1 MNGET
6 LIEVSQLACYYGEH
20 CAVDGVSF
28 SVSRGEVLGFL
39 GPNGAG
45 KSSTMQIICGVL
57 AATAGSV
64 VVAGHDIVEEAAKA
78 KQHIGFLP
86 EIPPLYKD
94 LTVDE
99 YLLYCARLR
108 KLRKNRIKS
117 ALDNCKSR
125 CGLHDH
131 GKRLIGNLSRGY
143 QQRVGIA
150 QAIIHSPAVVIL
162 DEPSSGLD
170 PIQNLEI
177 RELIS
182 ELGSDHSVIVSTHIL
197 PEVQSSCNRVLII
210 NKGKIVLD
218 KKINQPGESSA
229 ESSWT
234 IALARPPL
242 LEELEQIAGV
252 SVARNIDGKRFR
264 VICENSVTV
273 PALITETS
281 VQKNW
286 GLYELVPE
294 RESLEHTFLQLT
306 HGEVTEQASSLEG
319 QE

>member
-6 LIEVSQLACYYGEH
+6 LIEVSQLACYYGQH
-20 CAVDGVSF
+20 RAVDGISF
-28 SVSRGEVLGFL
+28 SVNRGEVLGFL

-64 VVAGHDIVEEAAKA
+64 VVAGHDIVEQATSA

-86 EIPPLYKD
+86 ENPPLYKD

-108 KLRKNRIKS
+108 KLEKNTINQAMDS
-117 ALDNCKSR
+117 CKSR
-125 CGLHDH
+125 CGLHEH

-197 PEVQSSCNRVLII
+197 PEVQSCCNRVLII
-210 NKGKIVLD
+210 NRGKIVLD
-218 KKINQPGESSA
+218 KKINQPGDISA
-229 ESSWT
+229 ECSFT
-234 IALARPPL
+234 IALSRPPL
-242 LEELEQIAGV
+242 PEELEQIAGV
-252 SVARNIDGKRFR
+252 TVARNIDGKRFR
-264 VICENSVTV
+264 IVCEDSVTV
-273 PALITETS
+273 PALVTETS
-281 VQKNW
+281 VLNNW
-286 GLYELVPE
+286 GLYELIPE

-306 HGEVTEQASSLEG
+306 HGEAIEHHTPLEQ

>member
-1 MNGET
+1 MNNET
-6 LIEVSQLACYYGEH
+6 LIEVSQLSCYYGDH
-20 CAVDGVSF
+20 CAVNEISF
-28 SVSRGEVLGFL
+28 SVNRGEVLGFL

-64 VVAGHDIVEEAAKA
+64 VVASHDIVEAAEKA

-86 EIPPLYKD
+86 ENPPLYKD

-108 KLRKNRIKS
+108 KIQKNQLKQ
-117 ALDNCKSR
+117 AMDNCKSR
-125 CGLHDH
+125 CGIHDY
-131 GKRLIGNLSRGY
+131 GKRLIANLSKGY

-210 NKGKIVLD
+210 NRGKIVLD
-218 KKINQPGESSA
+218 EKINQLEESGTQ
-229 ESSWT
+229 SSWT

-242 LEELEQIAGV
+242 LEELEQISGV
-252 SVARNIDGKRFR
+252 SLVRNIDGRRFR
-264 VICENSVTV
+264 VVCENSVAA
-273 PALITETS
+273 PALFTETS
-281 VQKNW
+281 VNKNW
-286 GLYELVPE
+286 GLYELIPE

-306 HGEVTEQASSLEG
+306 HGEVVEQGASSAEKT
-319 QE
+319 